1 MGWWAQ
7 ERPLL
12 RCERSAITRT
22 EIRFVTSDTFGCNV
36 LSYVA
41 QRRGSR
47 LIRNCL
53 DSTNVVERADEG
65 SRAHLWWPVG
75 GSAVRPGNAELMEVR
90 VHQRR
95 LT

>member
-53 DSTNVVERADEG
+53 DSTNVVERAG
-65 SRAHLWWPVG
+65 RRFTCTPLVAGRGVG
-75 GSAVRPGNAELMEVR
+75 REAG
-90 VHQRR
+90 
-95 LT
+95 